1 MRLLLNSA
9 RWTALIALGD
19 RSKEEKPT
27 MKPRAQGKSK
37 FKGKAK
43 EKEEGAAGTDGY
55 RDRGTQGGL
64 DRRCDA
70 DCVVS
75 SGGSSTWKGQ

>member
-1 MRLLLNSA
+1 MRLLLNLA
-9 RWTALIALGD
+9 RWITLTALDD

-27 MKPRAQGKSK
+27 MKPRTQAKSK

-55 RDRGTQGGL
+55 RDRGAL
-64 DRRCDA
+64 RSLCR
-70 DCVVS
+70 
-75 SGGSSTWKGQ
+75 